1 MRRAVVTGASSG
13 IGRAVA
19 ERLLADGFA
28 VVGLDRAPASIRHDY
43 FEGFRVDLVDAEARA
58 TAARRLSG
66 ADVLVHCAG
75 VMRGA
80 ALGALVAEVGAA
92 MWQLHVEAIEDLAN
106 RLAPTMPAGGRIVL
120 IGSRVARGEASKSQY
135 AATKAALVALARSWA
150 KELAPRGVTA
160 NVVAPGAVDT
170 PMLSDPGRA
179 DVRRA
184 PLAPIGRLIQPEE
197 VASLVA
203 WLASTEAGAVTGQ
216 EIIMCGGASL

>member
-28 VVGLDRAPASIRHDY
+28 VVGLDRAPASLRHER
-43 FEGFRVDLVDAEARA
+43 FEGCWVDLVDAAARA
-58 TAARRLSG
+58 TAARGLG
-66 ADVLVHCAG
+66 GVDVLVHCAG

-80 ALGALVAEVGAA
+80 ALGALDADAGAA
-92 MWQLHVEAIEDLAN
+92 MWRLHVEAIEDLAN

-179 DVRRA
+179 DVRPA
-184 PLAPIGRLIQPEE
+184 PPAPIGRLIRPEE

-203 WLASTEAGAVTGQ
+203 YLVSADAAAITGQ
-216 EIIMCGGASL
+216 EIVMCGGASL

>member
-28 VVGLDRAPASIRHDY
+28 VVGLDRRPATIRHER
-43 FEGFRVDLVDAEARA
+43 FEGFWVDLVDAEARA
-58 TAARRLSG
+58 TAVRGLG
-66 ADVLVHCAG
+66 GVDVLVHCAG

-80 ALGALVAEVGAA
+80 ALGALDAEAGVA
-92 MWQLHVEAIEDLAN
+92 MWRLHVEAIEDLAN
-106 RLAPTMPAGGRIVL
+106 RLVPTMPGGGRIVL
-120 IGSRVARGEASKSQY
+120 IGSRVARGEALKSQY

-170 PMLSDPGRA
+170 PMLSDPGRT
-179 DVRRA
+179 DVRPA
-184 PLAPIGRLIQPEE
+184 PLAPIGRLILPGE

-216 EIIMCGGASL
+216 EIVMCGGASL